1 MLTGRQQ
8 VSMEKNSDLFSQ
20 NLSSLLTDFQL
31 LERDLWEI
39 LGLRPGEMG
48 SVSCGLCSP
57 LNNRIV
63 LSTLFLKIDDGAW
76 R

>member
-48 SVSCGLCSP
+48 D
-57 LNNRIV
+57 
-63 LSTLFLKIDDGAW
+63 LFPVACAAH
-76 R
+76 